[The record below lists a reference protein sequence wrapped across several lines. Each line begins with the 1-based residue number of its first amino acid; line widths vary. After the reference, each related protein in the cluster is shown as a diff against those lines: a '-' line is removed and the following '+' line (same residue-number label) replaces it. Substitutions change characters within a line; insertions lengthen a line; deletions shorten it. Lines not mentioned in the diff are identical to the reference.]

1 MNRNS
6 RDQWQINTRLNH
18 PVRVDLHEGNTPLI
32 SPVYLSAKY
41 TPSENYP
48 YWDQFIYSRV
58 SNPTTRQLELTL
70 ADIQQREDCLAL
82 SSGIAALTVSFL
94 SLLKQGDHIITF
106 RELYKPAR
114 QYIRDFLPRYGIESS
129 FLSLGNISELS
140 SVIKSNTKLI
150 HFESPSN
157 PNLQIADIDH
167 ILQVAKKNNILVSMD
182 GTFAGLHQHREY
194 DVDLMIQSLT
204 KFANGHG
211 DVIAGSISGKK
222 DLMKKVKEV
231 ALYIG
236 ASLDPQS
243 AYYVERGLKT
253 YMLRYEKQTKTSLK
267 VAQFLSSHPKVKSVR
282 YPGLENHPEHQL
294 AKKQMK
300 DMGAVIAF
308 EIDNKVAESADVF
321 CHRLSLIQLA
331 ASLGST
337 ETIICP
343 TQTFFG
349 LDLSEKERSEIGIN
363 SHSLRLSVGL
373 EEPEDIIRDLSTV
386 LDLQS

>member
-1 MNRNS
+1 MKGNS
-6 RDQWQINTRLNH
+6 REEWHINTRLNH
-18 PVRVDLHEGNTPLI
+18 PIKVDLHEGNTPLI

-41 TPSENYP
+41 TPSEKFP

-58 SNPTTRQLELTL
+58 SNPTTRQLELSL
-70 ADIQQREDCLAL
+70 AEIQKREDCLAL

-94 SLLKQGDHIITF
+94 SLLNKGDHIISF

-114 QYIRDFLPRYGIESS
+114 QYIREFLPKYGVEST
-129 FLSLGNISELS
+129 FLTLSQISDLPGA
-140 SVIKSNTKLI
+140 IRSNTRLI

-157 PNLQIADIDH
+157 PNLEIAEIDY
-167 ILQVAKKNNILVSMD
+167 ILEIAKKNNILVSMD

-194 DVDLMIQSLT
+194 NVDLMIQSLT

-211 DVIAGSISGKK
+211 DVIAGSIAGRK
-222 DLMKKVKEV
+222 DIMKKVREV
-231 ALYIG
+231 ALYMG

-253 YMLRYEKQTKTSLK
+253 YMLRYEKQTKTAE
-267 VAQFLSSHPKVKSVR
+267 VIAQFLLSQPSVKSVR
-282 YPGLENHPEHQL
+282 YPGLPHHPGHQI
-294 AKKQMK
+294 ARKQMK

-308 EIDNKVAESADVF
+308 EIDQRVAESADSF
-321 CHRLSLIQLA
+321 CHRLKLIQLA

-349 LDLSEKERSEIGIN
+349 LDLEEKERKEMGIN
-363 SHSLRLSVGL
+363 SHTLRLSIGL
-373 EEPEDIIRDLSTV
+373 EEPEDIIRDLASV
-386 LDLQS
+386 LNK